1 MADRMQETARRV
13 AESYLATFAAR
24 TVQLVGIPVLLAG
37 LYWAAGQ
44 VTALAQRM
52 TVMEHVAAAGR
63 VEIIDRIQRL
73 EASDLRDREAL
84 STLARQIATVDATA
98 HAILRE
104 IETMRR
110 EAIVREQ
117 RR

>member
-1 MADRMQETARRV
+1 MQDAARRV
-13 AESYLATFAAR
+13 AESHQALFAAR
-24 TVQLVGIPVLLAG
+24 VLQLIGIPIMLAS

-44 VTALAQRM
+44 ISTLAQRM
-52 TVMEHVAAAGR
+52 AVMEELRAAGR

-73 EASDLRDREAL
+73 EASDLREREVL
-84 STLARQIATVDATA
+84 GTLARQIATVDATA
-98 HAILRE
+98 QAILRE